1 MDITFTCPHCGQEL
15 EADADAAG
23 SEINCPTCG
32 KPLVIPQPTQSTP
45 GRAALGASSGATPHE
60 KPGTASA
67 GGGVINPIAASAAA
81 KEEKHF
87 QVPIRDKPAESLIS
101 KPPKPLEFSAKE
113 TEKKIRV
120 KTIRHIDCIEV
131 GHDKFDERVTQF
143 LQQIGEGNL
152 ISITPITYT
161 YLDIATQKLI
171 TDFGVMIVFRG

>member
-23 SEINCPTCG
+23 TEINCPTCG
-32 KPLVIPQPTQSTP
+32 KPLVIPQPSDSVA
-45 GRAALGASSGATPHE
+45 GKAAETAGGPTKQE
-60 KPGTASA
+60 KPSTTPAS
-67 GGGVINPIAASAAA
+67 GRVINPIAASAAA

-87 QVPIRDKPAESLIS
+87 QVPLRDKPAESLIS
-101 KPPKPLEFSAKE
+101 KPPKPLEFAAKE
-113 TEKKIRV
+113 TDKKIRV

-131 GHDKFDERVTQF
+131 GHDRFDERVTQF
-143 LQQIGEGNL
+143 LQQVGEGNI